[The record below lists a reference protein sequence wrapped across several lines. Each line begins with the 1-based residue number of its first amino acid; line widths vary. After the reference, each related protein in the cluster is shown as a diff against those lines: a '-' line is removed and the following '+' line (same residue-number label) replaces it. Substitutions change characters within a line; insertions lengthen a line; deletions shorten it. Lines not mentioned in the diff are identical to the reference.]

1 MQNIP
6 RALQD
11 QIMQLQQLQQRLEIL
26 MSQKNQLEIQLKET
40 EKAISELQNLGE
52 DATIYKSVGAIL
64 VKSDRNKVKEELE
77 DKKDTLEMRIKTIQ
91 RQEERTRK
99 QFEES
104 REKVQS
110 ALQRPSTGGPTDFG
124 NLGPM

>member
-6 RALQD
+6 PALQH

-26 MSQKNQLEIQLKET
+26 MTQKSQLEIQLKEAERALT
-40 EKAISELQNLGE
+40 ELENLAD
-52 DATIYKSVGAIL
+52 DAVVYKSVGAIL
-64 VKSDRNKVKEELE
+64 VKSEKNKVKEELI

-91 RQEERTRK
+91 RQEERTKK

-104 REKVQS
+104 RNKVQA
-110 ALQRPSTGGPTDFG
+110 ALKSPGTSQDFTG
-124 NLGPM
+124 LGPM